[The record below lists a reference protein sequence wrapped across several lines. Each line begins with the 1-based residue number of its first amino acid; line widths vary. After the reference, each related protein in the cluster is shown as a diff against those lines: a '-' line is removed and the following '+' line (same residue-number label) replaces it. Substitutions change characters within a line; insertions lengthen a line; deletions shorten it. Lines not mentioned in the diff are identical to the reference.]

1 MRRHPVSLAECGI
14 TQARYDEL
22 RAICR
27 QYQQYKAEAAAIRR
41 GEIDPR
47 RRRLGAWHQSDP
59 TGNQAVMMADNFA
72 RRRAETIEA
81 AAKATDRVLAKYI
94 LRSVTEGLRYEYLQP
109 PCGEKQFYRARMR
122 FYIELDMRI

>member
-14 TQARYDEL
+14 TPARYDEL

-27 QYQQYKAEAAAIRR
+27 QYKQYKAEADAIRR
-41 GEIDPR
+41 GETDR
-47 RRRLGAWHQSDP
+47 RRRGSGAWRQPDP

-72 RRRAETIEA
+72 RRRVEAIES
-81 AAKATDRVLAKYI
+81 AAKAADRVLARYI
-94 LRSVTEGLRYEYLQP
+94 LRSVTEGKRFEFLCP

-122 FYIELDMRI
+122 FYIELDGRV